1 MKEFIRYMESK
12 NHSAST
18 QKSYLRCVKLFLKW
32 VQKEDLQITKPDILS
47 YLEFLKERKGQQN
60 ATRQNNLHA
69 LNHYFTH
76 LYKSERISDNP
87 CLFLKVRGTKVKKL
101 HNLYTG
107 EELNELYDNFY
118 HVYIRN
124 FKTCKYFGSGT
135 VEYMQLTRARNYVAI
150 GIMIYQGTIAGELK
164 NIRLEDIDLQKG
176 TIKLHSN
183 RRAKERVLPL
193 NAAQVGALINYIHN
207 VKPKLEMIYKT
218 AEYEDFLFSVENQNF
233 HDVTGYMQKQ
243 LKAIDRK
250 FKHFYQIR
258 TSVITNWLKAY
269 GLRKTQYLAGHRSIG
284 TTERYTSNDLQPLI
298 DDINNLHPFNL

>member
-1 MKEFIRYMESK
+1 MKEFIKYMESK

-18 QKSYLRCVKLFLKW
+18 QKYYLRSIKLFLKW
-32 VQKEDLQITKPDILS
+32 IKKEEIQVTKPDILH
-47 YLEFLKERKGQQN
+47 YLEYLKDRMGQQN
-60 ATRQNNLHA
+60 ATRQNSLFA

-76 LYKSERISDNP
+76 LYKSEQISENP

-101 HNLYTG
+101 HSLYTG

-124 FKTCKYFGSGT
+124 FQTCKYFGSGT
-135 VEYMQLTRARNYVAI
+135 VEYMQQTRARNHVAI

-164 NIRLEDIDLQKG
+164 NIRLDDIDLQKG

-183 RRAKERVLPL
+183 KRAKERVLPL
-193 NAAQVGALINYIHN
+193 NAVQVGALINYIQN

-233 HDVTGYMQKQ
+233 KDVILYMIKQ

-269 GLRKTQYLAGHRSIG
+269 GLRKTQYMAGHRSIG
-284 TTERYTSNDLQPLI
+284 TTERYISNDLQPLI
-298 DDINNLHPFNL
+298 DDINSLHPFNL